1 MNFVVDALPL
11 YLNGARYTLLITVG
25 GCAVAFVIAMAV
37 GILGSTRSAL
47 LRAAASVYVEVFRGV
62 AALVL
67 MFWLFYAMPLV
78 TGYRLEPVF
87 AAILALGLNVGAY
100 GAENVRG
107 AIKAVPQAQYEATVA
122 LNLSWAQRMRLVVLP
137 QAWAQM
143 LPTFGNLIIELMK
156 GSAVVSLIAVSD
168 ITFVAQQLRTFTG
181 ETLLA
186 FAAALVTYF
195 VIAQIFV
202 ALMRLAERSANRR
215 LGRIP
220 DRTRRRQAAGAGV
233 AAAKGGAA

>member
-1 MNFVVDALPL
+1 MNFFTDSLPL
-11 YLNGARYTLLITVG
+11 YLNGALYTLIITLG
-25 GCAVAFVIAMAV
+25 GCALAFVIAMVV
-37 GILGSTRSAL
+37 GILGSMRSRIA
-47 LRAAASVYVEVFRGV
+47 RAFASAYVEIFRGV

-67 MFWLFYAMPLV
+67 MFWMFYAMPMV
-78 TGYRLEPVF
+78 TGYLLDPVA

-107 AIKAVPQAQYEATVA
+107 AIKAVPAAQYEATIA
-122 LNLSWAQRMRLVVLP
+122 LNFTPVQRMRSVILP

-156 GSAVVSLIAVSD
+156 GSAVVSLIAVAD
-168 ITFVAQQLRTFTG
+168 LTFVGDQVRAFTG

-186 FAAALVTYF
+186 YTTALVMYF
-195 VIAQIFV
+195 ILAQIF
-202 ALMRLAERSANRR
+202 LFFMRMAERRANRR

-220 DRTRRRQAAGAGV
+220 VKKSKRTGGKAVVTTGGAG
-233 AAAKGGAA
+233 